1 MDFCSLEIIIKKNHF
16 NEILFFINH
25 FSKRKIM
32 WLPGSPLLKEERIKM
47 VAFILFFM
55 LDLGLFF

>member
-1 MDFCSLEIIIKKNHF
+1 
-16 NEILFFINH
+16 
-25 FSKRKIM
+25 M